1 MLDNVK
7 NMQSFHFWCQ
17 KVLPLV
23 YDDSLSYYEVLSKV
37 VDYLNNIIADNKGMA
52 QQITINADN
61 ISDLQTLTQQIQQ
74 ELQDILDGKAEGLY
88 LTALKNYID
97 INLEAIVGRVVKFVS
112 FGLSDDGYFM
122 ALIPSTWQFITFDTI
137 MDPNSELYGHL
148 TLTW

>member
-1 MLDNVK
+1 MDK
-7 NMQSFHFWCQ
+7 FRFWCQ

-23 YDDSLSYYEVLSKV
+23 YDDSLSYYEVLCKV
-37 VDYLNNIIADNKGMA
+37 VDYLNKLIADNKGMA
-52 QQITINADN
+52 GEIAANTEDIAQLQKMVAEIN
-61 ISDLQTLTQQIQQ
+61 Q
-74 ELQDILDGKAEGLY
+74 ELEDILAGKAEGLY

-97 INLEAIVGRVVKFVS
+97 THLEAIVGRVVKFVS

-137 MDPNSELYGHL
+137 MDPKSELWGHL

>member
-1 MLDNVK
+1 MVDK
-7 NMQSFHFWCQ
+7 FRFWCQ

-23 YDDSLSYYEVLSKV
+23 YEDSLSYYEVLCKV
-37 VDYLNNIIADNKGMA
+37 VNYLNNLIEDGKKMTSDIAQNAEDIQEL
-52 QQITINADN
+52 QQ
-61 ISDLQTLTQQIQQ
+61 LTAQIQQ

-97 INLEAIVGRVVKFVS
+97 THLEAIVGRVVKFVS

-137 MDPNSELYGHL
+137 MDPKSELWGHL